1 MRYFLG
7 FLAAIGLIVLVFI
20 LVLRGLS
27 GPRQSNVQTLLTDYS
42 KTKTVMRMTI
52 DGSVNADQNHR
63 QVRVTVGRDENVIE
77 TISGYQGEVLDTQ
90 IYPNNEEAYFVFL
103 RALQFQGYTKGNPDP
118 ARADERG
125 VCPNGKRY
133 IFEIVTGSATV
144 QRYWTTS
151 CDGGGTFNGA
161 TSSIRLLFQKQV
173 PDYSK
178 MTRGMGVN

>member
-7 FLAAIGLIVLVFI
+7 FLAAIGLVVLVFI
-20 LVLRGLS
+20 LILRGLS

-42 KTKTVMRMTI
+42 KTQTVMRMTI
-52 DGSVNADQNHR
+52 DGPVNADQNHR
-63 QVRVTVGRDENVIE
+63 QVRVTVGRDENMVE
-77 TISGYQGEVLDTQ
+77 TITGYQGEVLDTKT
-90 IYPNNEEAYFVFL
+90 YPNNEEAYYTFL
-103 RALQFQGYTKGNPDP
+103 RALQLQGYTKGNPDE

-125 VCPNGKRY
+125 VCATGKRY
-133 IFEIVTGSATV
+133 IFEIITGSATV

-151 CDGGGTFNGA
+151 CDGGGTFTGN
-161 TSSIRLLFQKQV
+161 TSTIRLLFQKQV